1 MNVRYAEEI
10 PRERNNKERKNH
22 TIYGNHRAFS
32 GRSDFGL
39 PYGVLQVC
47 DELIYEWQSE
57 ALLVTLVF
65 SCSRVKVRGVMQSIN
80 DITKRKERKA
90 FSGNGRIKGLS
101 QIN

>member
-1 MNVRYAEEI
+1 MNVRCAEEI
-10 PRERNNKERKNH
+10 PRERKSKEMKDH

-39 PYGVLQVC
+39 SYGVLEVC